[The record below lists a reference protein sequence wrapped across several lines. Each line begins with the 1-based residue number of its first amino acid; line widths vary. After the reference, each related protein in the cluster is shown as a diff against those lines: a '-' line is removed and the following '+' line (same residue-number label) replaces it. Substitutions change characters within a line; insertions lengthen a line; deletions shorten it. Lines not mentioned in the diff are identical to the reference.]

1 MNSSF
6 VSICVLMKS
15 NLGERCL
22 INTLMNMSSQ
32 ALRFYL
38 KHANIYDVNSNKKKA
53 DLLEMIVYGRITNQI
68 SKEPVKDITS
78 NKVNNILREKNILI
92 KSLPSYGNIG
102 LRKKDIKPHVNE

>member
-32 ALRFYL
+32 AARFYL
-38 KHANIYDVNSNKKKA
+38 KHANIYGSNSNKKKA
-53 DLLEMIVYGRITNQI
+53 DLVEMIVYGCITNQI
-68 SKEPVKDITS
+68 SKEPIKDITS
-78 NKVNNILREKNILI
+78 NKVNNILKQKNI
-92 KSLPSYGNIG
+92 N
-102 LRKKDIKPHVNE
+102 

>member
-15 NLGERCL
+15 NLVERCL

-38 KHANIYDVNSNKKKA
+38 KHANIYDGNSNIKKT
-53 DLLEMIVYGRITNQI
+53 DLVETIVYGCITNQI
-68 SKEPVKDITS
+68 SKEPIKDITS
-78 NKVNNILREKNILI
+78 NKVNTILKEKNILI
-92 KSLPSYGNIG
+92 KSLPVYANSE
-102 LRKKDIKPHVNE
+102 LRKKDIKPHVIE

>member
-15 NLGERCL
+15 NLGERCI

-32 ALRFYL
+32 AWRFYL
-38 KHANIYDVNSNKKKA
+38 KYANIYDGNSNKKKA
-53 DLLEMIVYGRITNQI
+53 DLVEMIVYGCITNQI
-68 SKEPVKDITS
+68 GKEPIKDITS
-78 NKVNNILREKNILI
+78 NKVNNIVKEKNILI
-92 KSLPSYGNIG
+92 KSLPGYGNTG

>member
-22 INTLMNMSSQ
+22 INTLMNMSRQ

-38 KHANIYDVNSNKKKA
+38 KHANIYDGNSKKKKK
-53 DLLEMIVYGRITNQI
+53 DLVEMIVCGCITNQLT
-68 SKEPVKDITS
+68 KEPIKDIS
-78 NKVNNILREKNILI
+78 SVKVNTILKERNILI
-92 KSLPSYGNIG
+92 KSLPGYGNSG